1 MSNSPRRHVVI
12 PDTQI
17 RPDTPLNH
25 LVWIGE
31 YLAEKKPDVIVQI
44 GDWYDMASLSSYEK
58 KGGTYFEG
66 KRYKD
71 DIAAGNLGWE
81 LLTKPIA
88 KESNRLRRNKKRLW
102 NPEMHYTLGN
112 HECYDNITEVLTDSG
127 WRLFSNLNVGDT
139 VLTLAEDQS
148 GEWQKVSET
157 HSYNYIGP
165 MYLHDSSTISL
176 CVTPNHRQVY
186 VSNLGRTLLWS
197 TAETS
202 PANCNLFTSAYV
214 DGKVDLTDTQLQ
226 FAAIATTDSYHPKY
240 GDKVYFYQSGDK
252 ANRIRTI
259 IENVVGNNYSERS
272 RLRDITEIC
281 GRTLLKAPK
290 ESFDFCMVRPDWC
303 PDSNKELPIWVKD
316 LSEHQASVFLEMLV
330 FCDGSIPTR
339 STNSRV
345 IYGTKKFCT
354 SVQEMFIS
362 KGYRITLSEY
372 RPGHWR
378 ANITKTTKCRVEK
391 FFTKT
396 IDYSGKV
403 YCATVPNGT
412 LMTRR
417 NNKPVF
423 SGNSRIER
431 AVKDNAVLEGVI
443 GYDDFAHIGWERH
456 GFLEPVW
463 VDGIC
468 YSHYFANPNSGRPY
482 TGMME
487 TRLKNIAH
495 SFVMGHQQVLS
506 IGRRETLAGAHHGLV
521 VGNCYLHSEEYRGPQ
536 SNNEWRGICILNEVT
551 NGAYDLCLVSL
562 DYLCRKYE
570 GMNRTEFMGRPELHI
585 TYK

>member
-1 MSNSPRRHVVI
+1 MSNTPRRHVVI

-81 LLTKPIA
+81 LLTKPMT
-88 KESNRLRRNKKRLW
+88 KEIWRLRKNKKRQW
-102 NPEMHYTLGN
+102 CPEMHYTLGN
-112 HECYDNITEVLTDSG
+112 HE
-127 WRLFSNLNVGDT
+127 
-139 VLTLAEDQS
+139 
-148 GEWQKVSET
+148 
-157 HSYNYIGP
+157 
-165 MYLHDSSTISL
+165 
-176 CVTPNHRQVY
+176 
-186 VSNLGRTLLWS
+186 
-197 TAETS
+197 
-202 PANCNLFTSAYV
+202 
-214 DGKVDLTDTQLQ
+214 
-226 FAAIATTDSYHPKY
+226 
-240 GDKVYFYQSGDK
+240 
-252 ANRIRTI
+252 
-259 IENVVGNNYSERS
+259 
-272 RLRDITEIC
+272 
-281 GRTLLKAPK
+281 
-290 ESFDFCMVRPDWC
+290 
-303 PDSNKELPIWVKD
+303 
-316 LSEHQASVFLEMLV
+316 
-330 FCDGSIPTR
+330 
-339 STNSRV
+339 
-345 IYGTKKFCT
+345 
-354 SVQEMFIS
+354 
-362 KGYRITLSEY
+362 
-372 RPGHWR
+372 
-378 ANITKTTKCRVEK
+378 
-391 FFTKT
+391 
-396 IDYSGKV
+396 
-403 YCATVPNGT
+403 
-412 LMTRR
+412 
-417 NNKPVF
+417 
-423 SGNSRIER
+423 SRIER

-443 GYDDFAHIGWERH
+443 GYDDFAHTGWERH

-570 GMNRTEFMGRPELHI
+570 GMTREEFMVRPELH
-585 TYK
+585 TTFK